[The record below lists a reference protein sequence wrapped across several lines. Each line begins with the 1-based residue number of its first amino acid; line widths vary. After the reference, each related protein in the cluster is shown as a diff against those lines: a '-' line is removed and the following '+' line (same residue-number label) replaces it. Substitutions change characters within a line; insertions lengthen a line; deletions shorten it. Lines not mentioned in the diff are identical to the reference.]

1 MRPSCQDCARKHIA
15 QASVLIGEAHM
26 GYPEHHWL
34 AIGHLAEAAEELL
47 QSWPDMANQ
56 VRAHRKRLELDRR
69 YQVPVLDLIAQVG
82 KLGAPTY
89 IRDHTV
95 TPPPAVIDSGLATT
109 GLTAGVPAQVQV
121 ASGCASCDL
130 KRFAQEQAPRYQA
143 EQQEMWSGPG
153 PWPGPGSGKPFSGRL
168 VIITTL
174 GNFDRSYSLTSVIID
189 QAKAAVLAGLRV
201 DLWVNRGCDLDLAP
215 AMPYGVTIV
224 QAMPPIKHVEDVTDE
239 GDAQLVLAA
248 IHPLLDLL
256 GAHGPIQIIAHDL
269 IFQSWFVSEALAL
282 HHLQPDVRLMW
293 WHMCHSS
300 VNNRL
305 QHSGDTGHPQWLRS
319 HLPKGHRLL
328 AVNAADVQQLA
339 HYYHTTAA
347 SIDVLPNS
355 RDPLQVLD
363 LTPEATAIA
372 TAADLLRAEIVQIMP
387 CSADRLL
394 DKGALELVRVFRDL
408 ARMGA
413 DVRLLFV
420 LCNCRDDRALQQVA
434 LVKRAALDYGLP
446 SECLHFSHELVPDSA
461 GHGLSQA
468 SIRGLFALSN
478 LFAFPTVSEAASLVV
493 WEAMLAGCLMVLNE
507 NLPCMMEQLPR
518 SLGLWMAWPS
528 HKAPGAASPTQEQV
542 YLLAE
547 AIQSELHA
555 PAYLAKRHALY
566 RTSLGRYAAALRQ
579 VLGMPAPEG

>member
-1 MRPSCQDCARKHIA
+1 MRPSCQDCARKHLA
-15 QASVLIGEAHM
+15 QASVLMGEAHM
-26 GYPEHHWL
+26 GYPEHRWL

-56 VRAHRKRLELDRR
+56 VRAHRKRLELDSR
-69 YQVPVLDLIAQVG
+69 YQVPVMDLIQQVG
-82 KLGAPTY
+82 KLSPPH

-95 TPPPAVIDSGLATT
+95 TEPPPAAVEPR
-109 GLTAGVPAQVQV
+109 VPAP
-121 ASGCASCDL
+121 APAAGESGCAPCDL
-130 KRFAQEQAPRYQA
+130 RRFAAEQAPRYQA
-143 EQQEMWSGPG
+143 EQQEIG
-153 PWPGPGSGKPFSGRL
+153 GPGSGKPFSGRL
-168 VIITTL
+168 VIIATL

-201 DLWVNRGCDLDLAP
+201 DLWVNRGCDLALAP
-215 AMPYGVTIV
+215 TFPHGVTVVRALPPV
-224 QAMPPIKHVEDVTDE
+224 QHVEDVVAEDA
-239 GDAQLVLAA
+239 AQLVLAGINA
-248 IHPLLDLL
+248 LLELL
-256 GAHGPIQIIAHDL
+256 VSYGPVSIIAHDL

-282 HHLQPDVRLMW
+282 HHLVPLVGPHGEGMVNW

-408 ARMGA
+408 ARMGD
-413 DVRLLFV
+413 DVRLVFV

-434 LVKRAALDYGLP
+434 LVRRAALDYGLP
-446 SECLHFSHELVPDSA
+446 SDCLHFSHELLPDTA

-478 LFAFPTVSEAASLVV
+478 LFVFPTVSEAASLVV

-528 HKAPGAASPTQEQV
+528 HKAPGAASPTPEQV

-566 RTSLGRYAAALRQ
+566 RTSLPRYAGALRQ
-579 VLGMPAPEG
+579 VLGMPELGPPSG